1 MEDAGEEA
9 RGMSCLEKTSSTLSV
24 NDVYEIAQLMGAE
37 LERLIDSHGRGA
49 VEGLVSK
56 VVRVLELLES
66 FVSRKNES
74 RQHQQQH
81 QHQQQ
86 QQQYQH
92 QELLTAIALLQA
104 EKLSASTTSTNTN
117 TRFKELENKSHAW
130 HKNVQELQKQISQ
143 LTNENQQLVNQLI
156 GSQTQE
162 DSLSKKER
170 EVMLKLKEVVDRQR
184 DELRAKD
191 HEIYRKNDDV
201 EALQQQLDRVLKVNN
216 DLRHKNSVMQAQMK
230 SVLEKK
236 AELEVALQERNK
248 EIDQVRSTLT
258 QIQAEQSSAVTKSVL
273 KVPDIDLSDKIIV
286 DLKDPNRPCFT
297 KQEMRQIL
305 HERNELKTNL
315 FLVQE
320 ELTYY
325 QREILNDEK
334 CPVFFMETIKTAM
347 QKQRKKVKAKMLG
360 IPESMCSS
368 DEEEKDNLVLP
379 CFPQD
384 EMDSKPRESKI
395 RTMFGFLY
403 RKNNSKASVNST
415 SPAGVWEV
423 IEKNEVNLSREEC
436 SQTKE

>member
-86 QQQYQH
+86 QQQHQH

>member
-1 MEDAGEEA
+1 F
-9 RGMSCLEKTSSTLSV
+9 
-24 NDVYEIAQLMGAE
+24 Q
-37 LERLIDSHGRGA
+37 
-49 VEGLVSK
+49 
-56 VVRVLELLES
+56 
-66 FVSRKNES
+66 
-74 RQHQQQH
+74 
-81 QHQQQ
+81 
-86 QQQYQH
+86 
-92 QELLTAIALLQA
+92 
-104 EKLSASTTSTNTN
+104 
-117 TRFKELENKSHAW
+117 ELENKSHAW